1 MKFSGAN
8 VLMGGLQGSFDG
20 HAHIFETGLP
30 MVENRRYTPAKDAL
44 LSDYADALRMA
55 GLDGGI
61 LVQPSFLGTDNSY
74 MLRALRSRF
83 LGETVI
89 LRGVAV
95 LPPTASFDEVAR
107 MDEAGIIGL
116 RFNLFGVGTL
126 DASYFDPWKPLLN
139 RVSDMGWHVEL
150 HCEGH
155 ALVGLLPM
163 LLDRAERVV
172 VDHFGLPDPADPMTC
187 PGQSA
192 LLSAPAHR
200 VFVKTS
206 APFRVFRGHNSDKAA
221 GLCIPILRRL
231 LDRLGPDH
239 LLWGSDWP
247 WTQFEDR
254 HTFGSA
260 AGWADMWAESCAA

>member
-1 MKFSGAN
+1 
-8 VLMGGLQGSFDG
+8 MGGLQGSFDG
-20 HAHIFETGLP
+20 HAHIFETDLP
-30 MVENRRYTPAKDAL
+30 MVRNRRYTPVKNAP
-44 LSDYADALRMA
+44 LSDYAGALRHA

-83 LGETVI
+83 LGEATI

-116 RFNLFGVGTL
+116 RFNLFGVGDL

-139 RVSDMGWHVEL
+139 RISDMGWHVEI

-155 ALVGLLPM
+155 ALVNLLPM
-163 LLDRAERVV
+163 LLNRAERVV
-172 VDHFGLPDPADPMTC
+172 IDHFGLPDPARPMTC

-192 LLSAPAHR
+192 ILSAPRHR

-206 APFRVFRGHNSDKAA
+206 APFRVFRDHNSDKAA
-221 GLCIPILRRL
+221 ELCVPILQRL
-231 LDRLGPDH
+231 LERLGPDH

-260 AGWADMWAESCAA
+260 AGWADMWTESCAA